1 MPWNI
6 IRLGTVTSTMDEAA
20 GHPPG
25 TVVVAE
31 EQTAGRG
38 RLERRWHSAPG
49 AGLYFSAVLEHPEP
63 APIVTLALGLAVQE
77 AIQQTAGVDCDI
89 RWPNDLL
96 IGERKCAGILV
107 QYHGGRLIAGIG
119 VNVNHEGMPPELAGI
134 ATSLRMVTGRER
146 SKEQLLA
153 AVLGAIEVCLH
164 LTTGEV
170 LRLFAQASS
179 YASGRRVTVESAE
192 LSLAGTTDGLDPS
205 GFLWIRDS
213 DGRRHLLHSGG
224 VRAADSRRPPGRE

>member
-31 EQTAGRG
+31 EQTTGRG
-38 RLERRWHSAPG
+38 RLERRWFSAPG

-77 AIQQTAGVDCDI
+77 SIQQTAGVACDI

-107 QYHGGRLIAGIG
+107 QFHGGRLIAGIG
-119 VNVNHEGMPPELAGI
+119 VNVNHEAMPPELATI
-134 ATSLRMVTGRER
+134 ATSLRMVTGREH
-146 SKEQLLA
+146 SKEHLLA
-153 AVLGAIEVCLH
+153 AALAAIETCLR
-164 LTTGEV
+164 LTSDEV
-170 LRLFAQASS
+170 LRLFARASS
-179 YASGRRVTVESAE
+179 YVSGRRVTVESAE

-205 GFLWIRDS
+205 GFLWIRTD
-213 DGRRHLLHSGG
+213 DERRHLLHSGG
-224 VRAADSRRPPGRE
+224 VRAVNIPRP